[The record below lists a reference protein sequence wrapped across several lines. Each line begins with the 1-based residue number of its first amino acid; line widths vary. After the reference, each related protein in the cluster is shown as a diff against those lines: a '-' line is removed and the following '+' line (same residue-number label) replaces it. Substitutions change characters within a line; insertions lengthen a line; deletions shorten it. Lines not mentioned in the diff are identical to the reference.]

1 MQATM
6 TVRTD
11 AKLKAEFT
19 KLCEEF
25 GMSANTA
32 FNVFMRAVMDTQ
44 RIPFTVGRR
53 KDVRKRLGDAL
64 QSAHQDAVRRNEPE
78 LTIEEIDAEIAVYR
92 AERQAKAEGAR
103 V

>member
-44 RIPFTVGRR
+44 SIPFTVGRKTVRQRAIASFEAIR
-53 KDVRKRLGDAL
+53 KEAE
-64 QSAHQDAVRRNEPE
+64 QDPRPE
-78 LTIEEIDAEIAVYR
+78 LTVEEIDAEIAAYR
-92 AERQAKAEGAR
+92 AERQAKAEGEQA
-103 V
+103 

>member
-44 RIPFTVGRR
+44 SIPFTVGIR
-53 KDVRKRLGDAL
+53 KDVRKQFGDAL

-78 LTIEEIDAEIAVYR
+78 LTIEEIDAEIAAYR
-92 AERQAKAEGAR
+92 AERQAKAEGVR

>member
-19 KLCEEF
+19 TLCEEL

-32 FNVFMRAVMDTQ
+32 FNDLMRAVMDTQ
-44 RIPFTVGRR
+44 SIPFTVGIR
-53 KDVRKRLGDAL
+53 KDVRKRFGDAL

-78 LTIEEIDAEIAVYR
+78 LTIEEIDAEIAAYR